1 MKELHIGLV
10 LSALPSYSETFIVSK
25 IRCLVESRFIVSL
38 FVDNYSKYCSI
49 DIDIPIYYQPTVT
62 RKYMLPIIIIPLIF
76 KNPIVVF
83 NFIRHERIANRS
95 WVNIIKNI
103 IMNSHILSK
112 RLNWIHFE
120 FATIGINR
128 ENIARAMR
136 IKSAVSFR
144 GFDIGL
150 YPHNHQGCYNLLW
163 KTIDKV
169 HTISDDLYQQAID
182 LGLNPDI
189 PMKKVTPAIDLD
201 IFKSN
206 NYLSLHNPLRILFVG
221 RLTWKKGI
229 EYSLRS
235 LAFLKKEDID
245 FEYRIIGNGDYKEA
259 IQYAICQLGLND
271 NVMLKGQLSHEDVK
285 HEMEWADIYIQPSI
299 QEGFCNAVLE
309 AQAMGLL
316 CIVTDA
322 DGLSEN
328 ILDEETGW
336 VVPKRSPKQLFEKI
350 KHILSFSLIDLNQIR
365 ENAKNRVNNEFN
377 LNKQKKRFINFY
389 QS

>member
-25 IRCLVESRFIVSL
+25 IRCLVESRYIVSL
-38 FVDNYSKYCSI
+38 FVDKYSKYCSI

-76 KNPIVVF
+76 KNPIVVL

-103 IMNSHILSK
+103 IMNSHILNK

-128 ENIARAMR
+128 ENIARAMK

-169 HTISDDLYQQAID
+169 HTISDDLYQQGID

-206 NYLSLHNPLRILFVG
+206 NYLSLHNILKY
-221 RLTWKKGI
+221 LTI
-229 EYSLRS
+229 
-235 LAFLKKEDID
+235 
-245 FEYRIIGNGDYKEA
+245 YKA
-259 IQYAICQLGLND
+259 ASY
-271 NVMLKGQLSHEDVK
+271 
-285 HEMEWADIYIQPSI
+285 IYI
-299 QEGFCNAVLE
+299 
-309 AQAMGLL
+309 
-316 CIVTDA
+316 
-322 DGLSEN
+322 
-328 ILDEETGW
+328 
-336 VVPKRSPKQLFEKI
+336 
-350 KHILSFSLIDLNQIR
+350 
-365 ENAKNRVNNEFN
+365 
-377 LNKQKKRFINFY
+377 
-389 QS
+389 